1 MLKVVCSHVIPD
13 GPRLEVSLE
22 FGAEGLALHG
32 PSGAG
37 KSTLLHIIA
46 GLCPPTRATI
56 TLAARTLFD
65 SDTNTSVDPEGR
77 HIGLVPQEPLLFPL
91 HTVRDNLLFGR
102 PSSPRLDPDHI
113 ISTLGLDSLL
123 QRYPANLSGG
133 ERQRVAIGR
142 SLISEPLALLVDE
155 PFSALDPANRA
166 QTANLLRESI
176 TELAIPFLLV
186 THRREDASELVAQH
200 RLLVAGRIQPESA
213 QS

>member
-1 MLKVVCSHVIPD
+1 MLKVAVTHVIPD
-13 GPRLEVSLE
+13 GLRLEVSLE
-22 FGAEGLALHG
+22 IGDEGLALHG

-37 KSTLLHIIA
+37 KSTLLHLIA
-46 GLCPPTRATI
+46 GLFAPTRATI
-56 TLAARTLFD
+56 TLASRTLFD
-65 SDTNTSVDPEGR
+65 SDTNTSVEPEAR
-77 HIGLVPQEPLLFPL
+77 RIGLVPQEPLLFPL

-113 ISTLGLDSLL
+113 IGALGLGSLL
-123 QRYPANLSGG
+123 DRYPANLSGG